1 MLVRAPFP
9 RISANLAERA
19 CIRLERALGPSK
31 VLTAPSRCAAYAS
44 DESEQEAAP
53 PDAVVLAACAQDIAT
68 TLEVANALGVP
79 VTPRGA
85 GTGKSGGGVPVC
97 GGIALCTLGMNS
109 IVEIDRDEFIA
120 VVEPGV
126 ILGDLYAA
134 VEAEG
139 LFYPPDPNS
148 WALCALGGNIAEN
161 AAGPRA
167 FKYGVT
173 RDYVLGLDVISA
185 AGSRLQLGRRTAKG
199 VTGYD
204 LTALMVGSEGTL
216 ALTVGATLRLRRKPQ
231 QVATLLGLF
240 ATVAGAARAVSA
252 IVAAGLVPRCLELI
266 DRAAL
271 QAMRRQGVA
280 LDGRAGA
287 LLLMEVDGDV
297 AACERQLEEVGAR
310 AVDAGAL
317 EVLVAQDAAQ
327 RERLW
332 AARRQLSH
340 VTAKLARYKISEDVV
355 VPRTR
360 MADLVDEVMRIGERN
375 EVHMLN
381 YGHAGDGNLHV
392 NLLWDEPA
400 DAARIERALEEL
412 FRAVIAM
419 KGTLSGE
426 HGIGTSK
433 ARYLPLEQSAKLI
446 AVQRDVK
453 RVFDPNGIL
462 NPGKIFPRRGHGAC

>member
-400 DAARIERALEEL
+400 DAAR
-412 FRAVIAM
+412 
-419 KGTLSGE
+419 
-426 HGIGTSK
+426 
-433 ARYLPLEQSAKLI
+433 
-446 AVQRDVK
+446 
-453 RVFDPNGIL
+453 
-462 NPGKIFPRRGHGAC
+462 

>member
-68 TLEVANALGVP
+68 TLEVANAL
-79 VTPRGA
+79 
-85 GTGKSGGGVPVC
+85 GVPVC

-360 MADLVDEVMRIGERN
+360 MVDLVDEVMRIGERN

-400 DAARIERALEEL
+400 DAARIEQALEEL